1 MLIHP
6 ARLAWSMAL
15 ALTLPAAAHA
25 QVWRSQG
32 YGYLLVTNPA
42 KVEVY
47 DVAAGRCTLSDT
59 VPGLASLGR
68 IEQRGPD
75 HFVLAGETTRIG
87 FEKIPALPADCV
99 RTAARDADPLVNFD
113 ALWTIFDE
121 NYAAF
126 AERDVDWR
134 EMRSLYRPRVEA
146 LGTSGDPWPIF
157 VEMLSRL
164 HDPHVHL
171 VAEARRFQSRK
182 GDAAPIRSRHEALL
196 TYLQGPESPFAGGVT
211 RLAHDRLAFGMAS
224 NGVGY
229 LAVMTMGGFS
239 KGPDGWPGNTTGAA
253 DRAAAREAVAEA
265 LGRLK
270 AARGLIL
277 DLRFNPGGSE
287 EIADLIAGC
296 FADRRRLAYYRKAR
310 DGNSYGPSFATY
322 AAPNDCPRFDRPV
335 VVLVG
340 ERTTSAAEALVMR
353 LRVLPQVRTLGQATQ
368 GAHSDVLNKTL
379 PNGWKLGLSNEIYTL
394 ADGGVYE
401 GRGIPPAV
409 ATSGPQAN
417 DPDSIRY
424 GRDIERALSMLEQTE
439 RLGASFATGPRTPA
453 L

>member
-1 MLIHP
+1 
-6 ARLAWSMAL
+6 MAL
-15 ALTLPAAAHA
+15 ALTLPAVARAE
-25 QVWRSQG
+25 VWRSQG
-32 YGYLLVTNPA
+32 YGYVLVTNPTN
-42 KVEVY
+42 VEVY
-47 DVAAGRCTLSDT
+47 DVAADRCTLSNT
-59 VPGLASLGR
+59 VPALAALGK
-68 IEQRGPD
+68 IEQRDSD

-87 FEKIPALPADCV
+87 FKRITALPAGCA

-113 ALWTIFDE
+113 ALWKVFDE
-121 NYAAF
+121 NYPAF
-126 AERDVDWR
+126 AERNVDWQ
-134 EMRSLYRPRVEA
+134 EMRRLYRARVEA
-146 LGTSGDPWPIF
+146 LGPSGDPWPIF

-171 VAEARRFQSRK
+171 VAEARRFQSRR
-182 GDAAPIRSRHEALL
+182 GDATPIRSRHDALL
-196 TYLQGPESPFAGGVT
+196 SYLQGPGSPFAGGVT

-253 DRAAAREAVAEA
+253 DRAAAREALAAA
-265 LGRLK
+265 LNRLE

-296 FADRRRLAYYRKAR
+296 FADRRRLAFYRKAR
-310 DGNSYGPSFATY
+310 DGNRYGPSFATY
-322 AAPNDCPRFDRPV
+322 VAPNDCPRFDRPV
-335 VVLVG
+335 VVLIS

-353 LRVLPQVRTLGQATQ
+353 LRVLPRVRTLGQATQ
-368 GAHSDVLNKTL
+368 GAHSDILNKTL
-379 PNGWKLGLSNEIYTL
+379 PNGWKIGLSNEIYTL

-417 DPDSIRY
+417 EPDSIRY
-424 GRDIERALSMLEQTE
+424 GDDIKRALPMLE
-439 RLGASFATGPRTPA
+439 
-453 L
+453 